1 MSDINNYPYSPL
13 YSNSVLA
20 RYVKCNKAKM
30 ACEGKYREIRHK
42 EIKYKELE
50 SGFKI
55 WREREFRELRSART
69 PLTKSEE

>member
-20 RYVKCNKAKM
+20 RYVKYNKAKM

-55 WREREFRELRSART
+55 
-69 PLTKSEE
+69 